1 MPVKNL
7 KDLFIAELQD
17 AYSAE
22 TQLTEALPKMAE
34 AASNPE
40 LKAGFNQHLRE
51 TEGQVKR
58 LEQVA
63 EMIGCEIDENTCE
76 AMEGLITEGEEI
88 IEMNADSEARD
99 AGLIAAAQ
107 KVEHYE
113 IATYGTLCAW
123 ADQLG
128 LAQAKSLLGQSLTEE
143 KAADQKLTRLAE
155 EMINRQ
161 AATR

>member
-1 MPVKNL
+1 MPIKNL
-7 KDLFIAELQD
+7 KDLFIEQLQD

-22 TQLTEALPKMAE
+22 SQLIEALPKMAE

-40 LKAGFNQHLRE
+40 LRAGLTQHLRE
-51 TEGQVKR
+51 TEGQVRR

-63 EMIGCEIDENTCE
+63 EMVGCEVDENTCE
-76 AMEGLITEGEEI
+76 AMKGLVAEGEEI
-88 IEMNADSEARD
+88 IDLNAEPDARD

-123 ADQLG
+123 AGQLG
-128 LAQAKSLLGQSLTEE
+128 LTREKTLLGQTLTEE
-143 KAADQKLTRLAE
+143 KAADQTLTRLAE
-155 EMINRQ
+155 SIVNRQ
-161 AATR
+161 AAAH

>member
-1 MPVKNL
+1 MPIKNL
-7 KDLFIAELQD
+7 KDLFIEELQD

-34 AASNPE
+34 AAANPE
-40 LKAGFNQHLRE
+40 LKAGFTQHLRE

-63 EMIGCEIDENTCE
+63 EMVGCELDENTCE
-76 AMEGLITEGEEI
+76 AMEGLVTEGEEI
-88 IEMNADSEARD
+88 IDLNAEPDARD

-123 ADQLG
+123 AEQLG
-128 LAQAKSLLGQSLTEE
+128 LTREKALLGQTLAEE
-143 KAADQKLTRLAE
+143 KSADQKLTRLAE
-155 EMINRQ
+155 SMINRQ
-161 AATR
+161 AAAR